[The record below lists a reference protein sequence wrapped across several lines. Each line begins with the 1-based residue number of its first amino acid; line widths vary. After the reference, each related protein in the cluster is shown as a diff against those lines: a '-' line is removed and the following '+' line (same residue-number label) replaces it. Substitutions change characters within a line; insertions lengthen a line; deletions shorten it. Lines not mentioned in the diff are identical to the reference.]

1 MSTKALLDVGLEVGE
16 SVLDIW
22 GRHLYTGLPS
32 LIEGPMDW
40 ISSFIEDFS
49 VWLRRSR

>member
-22 GRHLYTGLPS
+22 GRHLYTVPS